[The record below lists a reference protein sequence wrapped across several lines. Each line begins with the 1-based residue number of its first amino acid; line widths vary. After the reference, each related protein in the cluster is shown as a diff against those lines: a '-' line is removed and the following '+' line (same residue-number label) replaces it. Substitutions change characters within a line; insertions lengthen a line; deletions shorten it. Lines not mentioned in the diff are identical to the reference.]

1 MVRLSWGLVGRAKP
15 FIGVMF
21 LNAGFAGMDVLCMA
35 ALKQGMNSF
44 VFLVYANLI
53 ATAVLAPFAVVFDR
67 NEKTRITL
75 RVFPKILLLSTME
88 AACGNLYFI
97 GMKHTSATFAATM
110 GNTLPALAFLLAWML
125 GLEHVKCKD
134 VWSRVKVMGTLVTV
148 AGAMVMTLIKGPMI
162 PLVWTQ
168 GRHLNEAGAGAG
180 AGAGGGGEVLGLQGS
195 SIWGAALLAA
205 AYFLWASFIIVQAIV
220 LREYPAELSLTT
232 WISIINAMEC
242 ILITVTMQGTSASIW
257 TIKWDIKTKAAL
269 YNVRPGHEQPR
280 DIPCILASLAPETTP
295 VSSEL
300 VIQGVICVGIGYY
313 IQAAVTKV
321 KGPVFVTAFSPLSA
335 VMVAIIASFVLAEQ
349 QFLGRVVGAAII
361 VGGLYLVLWAKS
373 KDYLLMSPD
382 SPVEAE
388 EFHKGEEEEEKPPR
402 SSNHQMDMESHDANL
417 MPPQV

>member
-125 GLEHVKCKD
+125 GLEHVKFKD

-269 YNVRPGHEQPR
+269 YN
-280 DIPCILASLAPETTP
+280 
-295 VSSEL
+295 
-300 VIQGVICVGIGYY
+300 GVICVGIGYY

-388 EFHKGEEEEEKPPR
+388 EFHKGEEEEEEEEEKPPR
-402 SSNHQMDMESHDANL
+402 SSNHQMDMESHDNNL